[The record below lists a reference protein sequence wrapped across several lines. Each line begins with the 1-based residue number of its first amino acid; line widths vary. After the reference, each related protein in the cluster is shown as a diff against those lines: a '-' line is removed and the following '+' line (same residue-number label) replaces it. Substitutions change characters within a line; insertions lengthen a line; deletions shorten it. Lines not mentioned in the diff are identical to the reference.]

1 MANSVRVKD
10 IAILNM
16 GQSPKSKFYT
26 NNKND
31 IPFLQGNRT
40 FGNKYPKIDSY
51 CNKPTKIAKK
61 GNVLMSVRAPVG
73 DLNMAPCDLCIGR
86 GIAELESITNEPEY
100 LYYVLLANKFRLDK
114 GGNGTIFNSIGK
126 DELNNMILKVPN
138 DSEKDYFVDTLKTID
153 DKIENNYK
161 TSMLISEYLQ
171 LLFYKWF
178 VQFNFP
184 NEYGE
189 EYRNNNGKF
198 KEVKGKYIPLSWELK
213 SLSEFTNRITETINP
228 QENQKKLF
236 KHYSIPVYDDTKTYS
251 EEFGEKILS
260 NKYIVK
266 SNNLLISK
274 LNPWF
279 KRIVYPIGICEAIC
293 STEFVVW
300 QPKKDNLL
308 EYLYVVANSQR
319 FTTYC
324 INASTGTSNSHK
336 RVNPEFMMKY
346 EVPYDEEI
354 IFKFNEMV
362 KPMVKKINLLLVE
375 NNKLIE
381 TRNILVNKLIK

>member
-1 MANSVRVKD
+1 MANNVRLKD

-31 IPFLQGNRT
+31 VPFLQGNRT

-73 DLNMAPCDLCIGR
+73 DLNIAPCDLCIGR

-184 NEYGE
+184 NEYW
-189 EYRNNNGKF
+189 R
-198 KEVKGKYIPLSWELK
+198 
-213 SLSEFTNRITETINP
+213 
-228 QENQKKLF
+228 
-236 KHYSIPVYDDTKTYS
+236 
-251 EEFGEKILS
+251 
-260 NKYIVK
+260 
-266 SNNLLISK
+266 
-274 LNPWF
+274 
-279 KRIVYPIGICEAIC
+279 
-293 STEFVVW
+293 
-300 QPKKDNLL
+300 
-308 EYLYVVANSQR
+308 
-319 FTTYC
+319 
-324 INASTGTSNSHK
+324 
-336 RVNPEFMMKY
+336 
-346 EVPYDEEI
+346 
-354 IFKFNEMV
+354 
-362 KPMVKKINLLLVE
+362 
-375 NNKLIE
+375 
-381 TRNILVNKLIK
+381 